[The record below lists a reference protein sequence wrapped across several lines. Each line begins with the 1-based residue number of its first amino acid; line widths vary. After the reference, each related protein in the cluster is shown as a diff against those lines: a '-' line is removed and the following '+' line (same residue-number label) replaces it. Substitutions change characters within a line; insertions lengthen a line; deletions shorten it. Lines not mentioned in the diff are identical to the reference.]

1 MAARRSLWPREH
13 GAYGQLAAPLAG
25 ALLVHV
31 PTFAAIALAVAA
43 CLAFLA
49 NEPLLVVLGQRGER
63 MRASHGAAATRRLVV
78 LLAGAAACALAGLAR
93 SSVATLEIAAVAA
106 VPGACL
112 VALAW
117 SRRQHTLYGELLA
130 AIAFSA
136 AAAPV
141 MVAAGVPVGE
151 ALAIWAAWA
160 LGYASSVAAVHRVLV
175 RHRHPA
181 TWIDRALALGFAGGI
196 VTAIADRAV
205 WPFAAVA
212 VPLAVVA
219 LALVVKPP
227 RATRMR
233 AVGVILVIASAVAD
247 VLLVARC

>member
-1 MAARRSLWPREH
+1 
-13 GAYGQLAAPLAG
+13 
-25 ALLVHV
+25 
-31 PTFAAIALAVAA
+31 
-43 CLAFLA
+43 
-49 NEPLLVVLGQRGER
+49 
-63 MRASHGAAATRRLVV
+63 
-78 LLAGAAACALAGLAR
+78 AAACALAGLAR

-151 ALAIWAAWA
+151 ALAVWAAWA

-205 WPFAAVA
+205 RPFAAVA

>member
-31 PTFAAIALAVAA
+31 PTLSAIALAVAA

-63 MRASHGAAATRRLVV
+63 MRASHGAAANRRLAA
-78 LLAGAAACALAGLAR
+78 LLAGAAVFAIAGLAG
-93 SSVATLEIAAVAA
+93 SSAATLEVAVVAA

-130 AIAFSA
+130 AVAFSA

-141 MVAAGVPVGE
+141 MVAAGMPIGE
-151 ALAIWAAWA
+151 AFAIWAAWA
-160 LGYASSVAAVHRVLV
+160 IGYACSVAAVHRVLV
-175 RHRHPA
+175 RHRRPA
-181 TWIDRALALGFAGGI
+181 TWVDRALALAFGGGI
-196 VTAIADRAV
+196 AAAIADRAA
-205 WPFAAVA
+205 WPFAAIA
-212 VPLAVVA
+212 VPLAAVA

-233 AVGVILVIASAVAD
+233 TVGVILVIASVVAD